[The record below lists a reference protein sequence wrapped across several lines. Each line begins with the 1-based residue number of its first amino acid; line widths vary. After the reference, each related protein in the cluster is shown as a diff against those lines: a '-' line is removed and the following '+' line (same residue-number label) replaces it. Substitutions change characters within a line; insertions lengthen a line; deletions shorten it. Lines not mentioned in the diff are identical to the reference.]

1 VTARVLVVDDCSV
14 NVTLLQ
20 AMLTMEY
27 LDVIV
32 ARDGPDAL
40 IKVAACAPDIVL
52 LDGMMPGMD
61 GFEVCRR
68 IKSAPPTTHVPVVM
82 VTTLD
87 QPADR
92 IAALQAGAD
101 DLLTKPLNRA
111 ALIARVRSLSRR
123 KMMTDVL
130 RMREQTAHAISADE
144 PTILGTC
151 ADAGCVLLIED
162 QREIADPIRLALSPK
177 HRVYIEK
184 DAEDALLLVRR
195 TEFDLI
201 AVDLTL
207 SGADG
212 LRVCSRLRALEETR
226 HTPLLAIDWTQE
238 VGTQL
243 RALDL
248 GVDGFVTL
256 PIHPGELLA
265 HVESQVRRKRYW
277 DQLRKGPPRAP
288 EWVDPLTSMHDRRHL
303 ERHLGAL
310 VSRNVMRDRPV
321 SLLLMD
327 VDHFQRVNDSYDHH
341 VGDEVLREIARRISS
356 SLRGVDLS
364 CRFGG
369 EEFVAVFPGVDGEI
383 ARRIGE
389 RLRRNVADHS
399 FPIATEAGPLAVTIS
414 IGSATTS
421 SRDDTADALLACAD
435 SALYQAKKEGRN
447 RVVAC
452 ALGG

>member
-1 VTARVLVVDDCSV
+1 MTARVLVVDDSSA
-14 NVTLLQ
+14 NVKLLQ

-40 IKVAACAPDIVL
+40 IKVAECSPDIVL

-68 IKSAPPTTHVPVVM
+68 IKSAPRTTHVPVVM

-92 IAALQAGAD
+92 ILALEAGAD
-101 DLLTKPLNRA
+101 DLITKPLTRPT
-111 ALIARVRSLSRR
+111 LIARVRSLARR
-123 KMMTDVL
+123 KMMIDLLRTGERVGRGVGAEEATVL
-130 RMREQTAHAISADE
+130 GVG
-144 PTILGTC
+144 P
-151 ADAGCVLLIED
+151 DAGRVLLIED
-162 QREIADPIRLALSPK
+162 QREISDPIRHALGTR
-177 HRVYIEK
+177 HRVYVEK
-184 DAEDALLLVRR
+184 DAEDALLLVQRA
-195 TEFDLI
+195 EFDLI
-201 AVDLTL
+201 AADLSL
-207 SGADG
+207 ASADG

-226 HTPLLAIDWTQE
+226 RTPLLAIDRNRVLE
-238 VGTQL
+238 EHVL
-243 RALDL
+243 ALDL

-277 DQLRKGPPRAP
+277 DHLRQRPPRAP
-288 EWVDPLTSMHDRRHL
+288 EGVDPLTNMHDRRHL

-310 VSRNVMRDRPV
+310 VARNVTV
-321 SLLLMD
+321 SLLLID
-327 VDHFQRVNDSYDHH
+327 IDHLQRVNNAYDHD

-356 SLRGVDLS
+356 SMRGLDLS

-369 EEFVAVFPGVDGEI
+369 EEFVAAFPGVDGAI
-383 ARRIGE
+383 AHRIGE
-389 RLRRNVADHS
+389 RLRRNVEDHPL
-399 FPIATEAGPLAVTIS
+399 PIATDNGPLEVTIS

-421 SRDDTADALLACAD
+421 GRDDTADALLDRAD
-435 SALYQAKKEGRN
+435 SALSRAKKEGRN
-447 RVVAC
+447 CVVAC
-452 ALGG
+452 A

>member
-1 VTARVLVVDDCSV
+1 MTTRVLVVDDSSA
-14 NVTLLQ
+14 NVKLLQ

-27 LDVIV
+27 LEVIV
-32 ARDGPDAL
+32 ARNGPDAL
-40 IKVAACAPDIVL
+40 IKVAEWAPDIVL

-68 IKSAPPTTHVPVVM
+68 IKSAPRTTHVPVVM

-92 IAALQAGAD
+92 IAALEAGAD
-101 DLLTKPLNRA
+101 DLLTKPLKRV
-111 ALIARVRSLSRR
+111 ALVARVRSLSRL
-123 KMMTDVL
+123 KMTTDVL
-130 RMREQTAHAISADE
+130 RMRECTGEASGAGE
-144 PTILGTC
+144 PTVLGMC
-151 ADAGCVLLIED
+151 ADAGRVLLVED
-162 QREIADPIRLALSPK
+162 RREIADPIRLALSPK
-177 HRVYIEK
+177 HRVYVEK

-195 TEFDLI
+195 AELDLI

-207 SGADG
+207 SGVDG
-212 LRVCSRLRALEETR
+212 LRVCSRLRAQEETR
-226 HTPLLAIDWTQE
+226 RTPLLAIDWTQDAA
-238 VGTQL
+238 TQM

-248 GVDGFVTL
+248 GVYGFVTL
-256 PIHPGELLA
+256 PIHSGELLA
-265 HVESQVRRKRYW
+265 HVDSQVRRKRYW
-277 DQLRKGPPRAP
+277 DQLRQGVPCAP
-288 EWVDPLTSMHDRRHL
+288 ERVDPLTNMHDRRHL

-321 SLLLMD
+321 TLLLMD
-327 VDHFQRVNDSYDHH
+327 VDHFQRVNDTYDHD
-341 VGDEVLREIARRISS
+341 VGDEVLR
-356 SLRGVDLS
+356 
-364 CRFGG
+364 
-369 EEFVAVFPGVDGEI
+369 EI

-399 FPIATEAGPLAVTIS
+399 FPIATEDGPLAVTIS

-421 SRDDTADALLACAD
+421 SRDDTADVLLERAD
-435 SALYQAKKEGRN
+435 SALFQAKKEGRN

>member
-1 VTARVLVVDDCSV
+1 MTVRVLVVDDSSA
-14 NVTLLQ
+14 NVELLQ

-27 LDVIV
+27 LEVIV
-32 ARDGPDAL
+32 ARNGPDAL
-40 IKVAACAPDIVL
+40 IKVAEWAPDIVL

-68 IKSAPPTTHVPVVM
+68 IKSAPRTTHVPVVM

-87 QPADR
+87 QPAGR

-101 DLLTKPLNRA
+101 DLLPKPLNRV
-111 ALIARVRSLSRR
+111 ALVARVRSLSRR

-130 RMREQTAHAISADE
+130 RMRECTGEASGAGE
-144 PTILGTC
+144 PTVLGMC
-151 ADAGCVLLIED
+151 ADAGRVLLVED
-162 QREIADPIRLALSPK
+162 QREIADPIRLALSPQ

-195 TEFDLI
+195 AEFDLI

-226 HTPLLAIDWTQE
+226 RTPLLAIDWTQDAA
-238 VGTQL
+238 TQM

-248 GVDGFVTL
+248 GVDGFVSL

-265 HVESQVRRKRYW
+265 HADSQVRRKRYW
-277 DQLRKGPPRAP
+277 DQLRLGAPIAP
-288 EWVDPLTSMHDRRHL
+288 ERVPLTDMHDRRQL

-327 VDHFQRVNDSYDHH
+327 VDHFQRVNDTYDHD

-356 SLRGVDLS
+356 SLRGLDLS

-399 FPIATEAGPLAVTIS
+399 FPIATEDGPLAVTIS